1 MGTVLSFS
9 PRPRKPLYE
18 DINLNNFNYE
28 ILNNV
33 KNHNQIKEKNL
44 KKHSIFISALSW
56 KKFNVTSRKKK
67 ENNSNINV
75 KYTSNKLPGMFFIQ
89 FSLLTY
95 LGLTVAD
102 REFSQGGGPRTLIL
116 RKN

>member
-28 ILNNV
+28 MLNNA
-33 KNHNQIKEKNL
+33 KNQNVKEKNL

-56 KKFNVTSRKKK
+56 KKFNVNTKKK
-67 ENNSNINV
+67 
-75 KYTSNKLPGMFFIQ
+75 
-89 FSLLTY
+89 
-95 LGLTVAD
+95 
-102 REFSQGGGPRTLIL
+102 
-116 RKN
+116 KNLE